1 MLIPIRC
8 FTCGKPIG
16 QHWEEY
22 NERLEKG
29 EDTKKVMD
37 SLGLERYCCRS
48 VFLGNVDVVDAAGE
62 FKRA

>member
-22 NERLEKG
+22 QRQVKKG
-29 EDTKKVMD
+29 TSPKTVLDK
-37 SLGLERYCCRS
+37 LGLERYCCRT
-48 VFLGNVDVVDAAGE
+48 VFLTHQDMIKHIGR
-62 FKRA
+62 FKK